1 MYQNG
6 ATKNKG
12 KQQDSHENDLSS
24 QITKTYVLNLS
35 FFITKRIASQHQAS
49 FSRFIL
55 RLSIAATALSVAA
68 MVLSLSFIN
77 GFQKVVS
84 EKVFSFWGHIRVQHY
99 EPFKVS
105 IAEEYPIEKNDSIE
119 DIIRKTPGIAYFQA
133 FATKSAILKSEK
145 TIEGVLFKGVDK
157 NYHFDQVESFRKS
170 GHWPKSAVNGY
181 SSEIMI
187 SEYLANQLSLKT
199 GSSLLIYFIQEGQT
213 QPRTRKLTISG
224 IYKTGIELYDHNFII
239 GDIALIQKLNNWNN
253 STIGGYEI
261 VLKDYS
267 NLYGVNN
274 LLYENLPNRWD
285 SKTIKEIYP
294 EIFDWLN
301 LQNTNKYILIS
312 VMTVIAII
320 NLISCLIILVMER
333 TKMIGT
339 LKALG
344 SSNWMIQKIFL
355 WQGAYITSIG
365 VVLGLVVGLGL
376 SYLQLYTGFIKLNE
390 EAYYMATAPV
400 LIVWWQVFSVCISTL
415 FICTI
420 ILFIPS
426 FISRKI
432 SPVKALQFR

>member
-1 MYQNG
+1 M
-6 ATKNKG
+6 
-12 KQQDSHENDLSS
+12 
-24 QITKTYVLNLS
+24 I
-35 FFITKRIASQHQAS
+35 
-49 FSRFIL
+49 
-55 RLSIAATALSVAA
+55 
-68 MVLSLSFIN
+68 LSLSFIN

-84 EKVFSFWGHIRVQHY
+84 EKVFSFWGHISVQHY

-119 DIIRKTPGIAYFQA
+119 EIIKKTPGVAYFQA

-170 GHWPKSAVNGY
+170 GYWPKPTDSGY

-187 SEYLANQLSLKT
+187 SQYLANQLSLQV

-213 QPRTRKLTISG
+213 QPRTRKLNISG
-224 IYKTGIELYDHNFII
+224 IYKTGVELYDHNFII
-239 GDIALIQKLNNWNN
+239 GDIGLIQKLNNWNN

-261 VLKDYS
+261 VLNDYS
-267 NLYGVNN
+267 QLYRVNN
-274 LLYENLPNRWD
+274 LLYEKLPNRWD

-312 VMTVIAII
+312 VMTIIAVI

-355 WQGAYITSIG
+355 WQGAYITLIG
-365 VVLGLVVGLGL
+365 VVIGLVVGLGL

-390 EAYYMATAPV
+390 DAYYMATAPV
-400 LIVWWQVFSVCISTL
+400 MIVWWQVFSVCVSTL
-415 FICTI
+415 LICSV

-426 FISRKI
+426 LISRKI